1 MKHRNG
7 KSFSLRIILPTL
19 FAILFF
25 VVSMFVII
33 IPSLKRELME
43 DKREMIHELTNSAW
57 SILEEQHTKEKGGL
71 LTRQEAQKRA
81 IEAIQCLRYGKE
93 RKDYFWITDTTPVMI
108 MHPYRDDL
116 QGINLSDYTDKHEK
130 KLFSEMVE
138 TAQKHGD
145 GFVDYLWQWKDDQ
158 TRIVPKVSYVK
169 SFPPWNWIIGTGIYL
184 EDVEEEIGAMSST
197 LIKTSSAITLLIA
210 LLLFYITLESL
221 NIEKGRE
228 HAEKDLE
235 ESEKKYRALV
245 EASTEG
251 VLMFIE
257 GKLVYSNK
265 PVLDLLGHTE
275 GLTETDLDTIFSQDA
290 KSYQSYKDVLK
301 NHNACRNFEAT
312 LFTAHGNLLEVQI
325 SVVSITLENQEG
337 VILTVKDISKNKKIE
352 EELGLSRQRYQSLAD
367 NLHLG
372 VFRIDVS
379 KKGNFIEANPATAEI
394 FGFKNREQL
403 FQTPLSLLFMD
414 LQDWENLKD
423 QLREEGFVKEIV
435 LPLRR
440 HDGTNMVISIS
451 MGGTLNDEGVI
462 EYFEGIIEDITERAK
477 GEQERENLIVEL
489 QTSLLFINQPIK
501 EFAPPPRLT
510 CTMSCSIHKAAK
522 IMKKHR
528 QSAILIQTETGDDI
542 GIVTDYDIS
551 HRFVAENMA
560 PETPVYQIMSSPII
574 SVPDDALV
582 FEAALLIQEESIRH
596 LLTRGEDGRINGI
609 IDNRDLLHFHQYSSS
624 LLIREI
630 HEAESVDTLAEAHD
644 RLPRMIKT
652 LIDSGAKSENI
663 TKLISKVSDLISDKI
678 ITFAIEELGPPPVDF
693 SFVALGSE
701 GRAEQTLVTDQDN
714 AIIYEDV
721 EEDKKEETHAY
732 FMSLGKKVCEN
743 LGQVGYRLC
752 EGEIMA
758 MNPKWCQPFSS
769 WKNYFHH
776 WITEATPQNLLEINI
791 FFDFRTLH
799 GKRRFTDELRQYID
813 DLLQKNRLF
822 FIYFAQNALLYKPP
836 IGFFGKIVVGSSDKK
851 PETFNIKNAMK
862 LLLNFAR
869 IYSLQHNIAETNT
882 LLRMKKLY
890 EIGAIKKNTYKE
902 TTEVYNY
909 LMQIRLKHQTIMM
922 SSNMPPDNFIN
933 LKSLTDIELTMLKRA
948 LSHLSDIQTKISYH
962 FKGSG

>member
-1 MKHRNG
+1 MEYRNS

-25 VVSMFVII
+25 VISMFVII
-33 IPSLKRELME
+33 IPSLERELME
-43 DKREMIHELTNSAW
+43 DKRELIRELTNSAW
-57 SILEEQHTKEKGGL
+57 SILEEQHAKEKEGL
-71 LTRQEAQKRA
+71 LSRQEAQKRA
-81 IEAIQCLRYGKE
+81 MKAIRCLRYGKE

-130 KLFSEMVE
+130 KLFREMVE
-138 TAQKHGD
+138 TAQNHGD

-169 SFPPWNWIIGTGIYL
+169 SFPPWSWIIGTGIYL

-197 LIKTSSAITLLIA
+197 IIKISSAITLLIA
-210 LLLFYITLESL
+210 LLLFYITMESL
-221 NIEKGRE
+221 KIEKGRE
-228 HAEKDLE
+228 QAEKDLE
-235 ESEKKYRALV
+235 ESERKYRALV

-257 GKLVYSNK
+257 GNLVYSNK
-265 PVLDLLGHTE
+265 PVLDMLGYGE
-275 GLTETDLDTIFSQDA
+275 GFTETDLETIFSQDA
-290 KSYQSYKDVLK
+290 KSYQFYQDVLK
-301 NHNACRNFEAT
+301 NHHACRNFEAT
-312 LFTAHGNLLEVQI
+312 LLTSRGNLLETQI
-325 SVVSITLENQEG
+325 SVASITLENREG
-337 VILTVKDISKNKKIE
+337 VILTLKDISKNKKIE
-352 EELGLSRQRYQSLAD
+352 EELGLSRQRYQSLTD
-367 NLHLG
+367 NLHIG
-372 VFRIDVS
+372 VFRIDAS
-379 KKGNFIEANPATAEI
+379 KKGNFIEANPATGEI

-403 FQTPLSLLFMD
+403 FQTPLSLMFMD
-414 LQDWENLKD
+414 LQDWENLKA
-423 QLREEGFVKEIV
+423 QLREDGFIKRRVF
-435 LPLRR
+435 PLRR
-440 HDGTNMVISIS
+440 HDGTNTVISIS

-477 GEQERENLIVEL
+477 VEQERENLIVEL

-501 EFAPPPRLT
+501 EFTSSPLT
-510 CTMSCSIHKAAK
+510 CKMNCSIHKAAG

-528 QSAILIQTETGDDI
+528 QSAILIQTETGDDL

-551 HRFVAENMA
+551 HRFVAENMV

-574 SVPDDALV
+574 SVSDDALV
-582 FEAALLIQEESIRH
+582 FEAAMLTQEESIRH
-596 LLTRGEDGRINGI
+596 LFTRGEDGRINGI

-630 HEAESVDTLAEAHD
+630 HEADSVDTLAEAHD
-644 RLPRMIKT
+644 RLPRVIKT

-663 TKLISKVSDLISDKI
+663 TKLISKVSDLINEKI
-678 ITFAIEELGPPPVDF
+678 ITFAIEELGPLPADF
-693 SFVALGSE
+693 SFIALGSE

-732 FMSLGKKVCEN
+732 FMALGEKVCKN
-743 LGQVGYRLC
+743 LDQAGYRLC
-752 EGEIMA
+752 KGEIMA
-758 MNPKWCQPFSS
+758 MNPKWCQPLSS
-769 WKNYFHH
+769 WKNYFYH

-813 DLLQKNRLF
+813 DLLQKNRPF
-822 FIYFAQNALLYKPP
+822 FIYFAQNALIYKPP

-890 EIGAIKKNTYKE
+890 EIGAIKKNTYEE

-922 SSNMPPDNFIN
+922 NNNLPPDNFIN
-933 LKSLTDIELTMLKRA
+933 PKSLTDIELAMLKRA
-948 LSHLSDIQTKISYH
+948 LSHLSDIQTKISFH

>member
-1 MKHRNG
+1 MD
-7 KSFSLRIILPTL
+7 
-19 FAILFF
+19 
-25 VVSMFVII
+25 
-33 IPSLKRELME
+33 
-43 DKREMIHELTNSAW
+43 DKREMIRELTNSAW
-57 SILEEQHTKEKGGL
+57 SILKEQQTKEKEGL

-81 IEAIQCLRYGKE
+81 VEAIRGLRYGKE

-169 SFPPWNWIIGTGIYL
+169 SFPPWSWIIGTGIYL

-197 LIKTSSAITLLIA
+197 IIKTSSVIMFLIA

-221 NIEKGRE
+221 RIEKKRAQ
-228 HAEKDLE
+228 AEKDLE
-235 ESEKKYRALV
+235 ESEKKHRALV

-251 VLMFIE
+251 ILMFIE
-257 GKLVYSNK
+257 GDLVYNNK
-265 PVLDLLGHTE
+265 PVLKMLGHAE
-275 GLTETDLDTIFSQDA
+275 GLTKTDLDAIFSQDA

-301 NHNACRNFEAT
+301 NHNAGRNFDAT
-312 LFTAHGNLLEVQI
+312 LLTAHGNLLETQI
-325 SVVSITLENQEG
+325 SVAGITLESQDG
-337 VILTVKDISKNKKIE
+337 VILTLKDISKNKKIE
-352 EELGLSRQRYQSLAD
+352 EELGASRQRYQSLTD

-372 VFRIDVS
+372 VFSIDAS
-379 KKGNFIEANPATAEI
+379 KKGNFIEANSATAKI
-394 FGFKNREQL
+394 FGFKNRKQL
-403 FQTPLSLLFMD
+403 FQTPLSQLFMD
-414 LQDWENLKD
+414 LQDWENLKL
-423 QLREEGFVKEIV
+423 QVGEKGFVKKSV
-435 LPLRR
+435 LPFRR
-440 HDGTNMVISIS
+440 DDGTNTVISIS
-451 MGGTLNDEGVI
+451 MGGALNDEGVI
-462 EYFEGIIEDITERAK
+462 EHFEGIIEDIAERAK
-477 GEQERENLIVEL
+477 VEQERENLIVEL
-489 QTSLLFINQPIK
+489 QTSLLFVNQPIK
-501 EFAPPPRLT
+501 GFTTPPLT
-510 CTMSCSIHKAAK
+510 CKMNYSIHKAVG

-528 QSAILIQTETGDDI
+528 QSAILIQAETGDDL
-542 GIVTDYDIS
+542 GIVTDHDIS

-582 FEAALLIQEESIRH
+582 FEAVLLTREKFIRH
-596 LLTRGEDGRINGI
+596 LFTRGEDGRINGI
-609 IDNRDLLHFHQYSSS
+609 IDNQEFLHFHQYSSS

-630 HEAESVDTLAEAHD
+630 HEAESVDTLADTHY
-644 RLPRMIKT
+644 RLPMLIKT

-663 TKLISKVSDLISDKI
+663 TNLISKVSDLINDKI

-732 FMSLGKKVCEN
+732 FMSLGEKVCKD
-743 LGQVGYRLC
+743 LDQVGYRLC

-758 MNPKWCQPFSS
+758 MNPKWCQPFSA

-799 GKRRFTDELRQYID
+799 GKRRFTDKLRQYID

-836 IGFFGKIVVGSSDKK
+836 IGFFGNIVVGASDEK
-851 PETFNIKNAMK
+851 PESFNIKNAMK

-869 IYSLQHNIAETNT
+869 IYSLEYNIAETNT
-882 LLRMKKLY
+882 LLRIKKLY
-890 EIGAIKKNTYKE
+890 EVGAIKKHTYEE

-922 SSNMPPDNFIN
+922 NSNLPPDNFIN
-933 LKSLTDIELTMLKRA
+933 PKSLSDIELTMLKRA
-948 LSHLSDIQTKISYH
+948 LSHLSEIQAKISFH